1 MWKKVLNW
9 IIGIVFIATVVF
21 AIVQSARVYFIER
34 ELEKSR
40 TEVEQYMEQFRL
52 ARERNE
58 QYERYYN
65 EAKSYNN
72 ELGECLSRQ
81 SSTLSELR
89 IQLTEVYRIEKE
101 MANLLDSIGEYSGML
116 GDNND
121 CSDNRISE

>member
-21 AIVQSARVYFIER
+21 AIIQSARVYFIER
-34 ELEKSR
+34 ELAKSR

-58 QYERYYN
+58 QYEKYYS

-101 MANLLDSIGEYSGML
+101 MANLFDSIGEYNDCF
-116 GDNND
+116 GDNDD
-121 CSDNRISE
+121 CSDNRTSE